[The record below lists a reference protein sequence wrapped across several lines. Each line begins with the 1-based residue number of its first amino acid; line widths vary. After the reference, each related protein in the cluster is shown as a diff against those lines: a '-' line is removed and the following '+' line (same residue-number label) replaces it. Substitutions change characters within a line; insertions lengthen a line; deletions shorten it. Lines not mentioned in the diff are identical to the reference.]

1 MATGI
6 RLRIM
11 RLLVAINLVILSR
24 LSQYSANA
32 AAGGDYPFLKNASA
46 APPVATDFDYIIVGG
61 GTAGCPLAAT
71 LSLNYSVL
79 LLERGNTPYG
89 NPDIESAANFGKLIS
104 NIQGNTWFS
113 PVQSFQSQDG
123 VFNRRARVLGGGSS
137 INAGFYS
144 RASDDYVSRAGWD
157 AGMVASA
164 YEWVESVVAFFPRLQ
179 QWQTAVRDALLEVG
193 VGPDNGRTY
202 KHASGTKV
210 GGSIFD
216 EAGKRHTAADLL
228 QFANPNNITVLLFA
242 NVHRILFAPPVPG
255 SPPRA
260 IGVVF
265 SDVLG
270 FQHQASL
277 RQVEGSEVILA
288 AGAIGSP
295 HLLMTSGI
303 GDADV
308 LGPLGIPIV
317 VNLTGVG
324 KDMADN
330 PANAIY
336 VPSPNP
342 VEVSLIETVGITN
355 FGSFIETA
363 SGSQASLSQVG
374 SLGIMA
380 PWFRSEELVVKYAE
394 ALNNLPVRTQQILGQ
409 AGVILQKVDGPS
421 SKGNLT
427 LNQSNIEDNP
437 LVQFNYFSEPEDL
450 YTCIESTRMV
460 KQILETEAM
469 RNYTYTTLPETI
481 LNNAELVGN
490 LIPTRLDVDT
500 LSEWCRNTVITI
512 WHYHGGCGVGTVVDN
527 EHRIIGAVGIRVID
541 GSTFNSSPGTNP
553 QATVMMLGRYMGLK
567 IHQDRQRAV
576 R

>member
-1 MATGI
+1 MDENQDHYARWCWLKIKKPGSKADQSLILICMKWLTSI
-6 RLRIM
+6 RIWR
-11 RLLVAINLVILSR
+11 
-24 LSQYSANA
+24 
-32 AAGGDYPFLKNASA
+32 
-46 APPVATDFDYIIVGG
+46 
-61 GTAGCPLAAT
+61 
-71 LSLNYSVL
+71 
-79 LLERGNTPYG
+79 
-89 NPDIESAANFGKLIS
+89 
-104 NIQGNTWFS
+104 
-113 PVQSFQSQDG
+113 
-123 VFNRRARVLGGGSS
+123 
-137 INAGFYS
+137 
-144 RASDDYVSRAGWD
+144 
-157 AGMVASA
+157 
-164 YEWVESVVAFFPRLQ
+164 
-179 QWQTAVRDALLEVG
+179 
-193 VGPDNGRTY
+193 
-202 KHASGTKV
+202 
-210 GGSIFD
+210 
-216 EAGKRHTAADLL
+216 
-228 QFANPNNITVLLFA
+228 
-242 NVHRILFAPPVPG
+242 PVPG

-553 QATVMMLGRYMGLK
+553 QATVMMLGRYEITKLSDISKCYNYQKHCIICWYSIVLIISLCCIDLVSRFRYWEK
-567 IHQDRQRAV
+567 ITYVYTLRNWRMQ
-576 R
+576 